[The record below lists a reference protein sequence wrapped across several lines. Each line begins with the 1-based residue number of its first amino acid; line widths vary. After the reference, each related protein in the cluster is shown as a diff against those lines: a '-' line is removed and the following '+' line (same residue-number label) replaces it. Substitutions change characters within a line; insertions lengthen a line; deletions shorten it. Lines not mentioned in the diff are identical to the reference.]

1 MKLRVFQHDQVE
13 STNSLVLD
21 QLEAGAAQHGD
32 VHVAQTQTAGRGR
45 LGRSWASLDG
55 GLYLSVALA
64 PGRGAPPA
72 VWTAAGG
79 LAVLDAVRDCG
90 LRTATLDWPNDVEV
104 GGAKLAGILVESRGF
119 DPDRPRLALGI
130 GLNVEQSE
138 FPAEL
143 TAERAVTSLRLADCD
158 SDRWE
163 ALAMLLGRLPARLNQ
178 ALEDV
183 DALSAEFLAGLQLEN
198 AEVAVDAGE
207 PVNGRLVGLH
217 LEHGLRLAQE
227 SGEERALAIE
237 HVRAVTRRASS

>member
-21 QLEAGAAQHGD
+21 RLESGAARHGD
-32 VHVAQTQTAGRGR
+32 VHVAQSQTAGRGR
-45 LGRSWASLDG
+45 LGRAWASLPG

-90 LRTATLDWPNDVEV
+90 LRTACLDWPNDVMV
-104 GGAKLAGILVESRGF
+104 DGAKLAGILVESRGF
-119 DPDRPRLALGI
+119 DPEHPRLALGI
-130 GLNVEQSE
+130 GLNVEQTE

-143 TAERAVTSLRLADCD
+143 TAERAVTSLRQSGCMV
-158 SDRWE
+158 DRWE
-163 ALAMLLGRLPARLNQ
+163 ALAMLLGRLPARLGQ

-183 DALSAEFLAGLQLEN
+183 EALSADFLNGLHLRD
-198 AEVAVDAGE
+198 AEVAVEAGE
-207 PVNGRLVGLH
+207 TCEGRLVGLH
-217 LEHGLRLAQE
+217 LERGLRLIQAD
-227 SGEERALAIE
+227 GAERALAIE
-237 HVRAVTRRASS
+237 HVRSVIRRSTT

>member
-1 MKLRVFQHDQVE
+1 VKLRVFQHDRVE

-21 QLEAGAAQHGD
+21 QLEAGAASHGD
-32 VHVAQTQTAGRGR
+32 VHVAHTQTAGRGR
-45 LGRSWASLDG
+45 LGRSWASLNG

-119 DPDRPRLALGI
+119 DPSQPRMALGI

-138 FPAEL
+138 FPSEL
-143 TAERAVTSLRLADCD
+143 TSERAVTSLHLSDCEV
-158 SDRWE
+158 DRWE
-163 ALAMLLGRLPARLNQ
+163 ALAMLLGRLPARLEQ

-183 DALSAEFLAGLQLEN
+183 ESLSAEFLAGLQLEN
-198 AEVAVDAGE
+198 ADVAVDAGE
-207 PVNGRLVGLH
+207 PIHGRLIGLH

-227 SGEERALAIE
+227 SGEERALPIE
-237 HVRAVTRRASS
+237 HVRAVTRRASN